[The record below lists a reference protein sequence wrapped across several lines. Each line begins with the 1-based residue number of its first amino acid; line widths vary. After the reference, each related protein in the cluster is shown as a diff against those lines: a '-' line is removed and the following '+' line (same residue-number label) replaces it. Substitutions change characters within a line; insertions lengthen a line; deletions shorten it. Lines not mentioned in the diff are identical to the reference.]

1 VLKQALIEQINSLE
15 PPPSLRLF
23 LQKVFDLLEISES
36 LLSRSSKNVF
46 PFHLKQVELYWQLFD
61 LSKNVSSNLDIIRS
75 VSGYVSV
82 DLQFLK
88 DYLNE
93 LNKIIRR
100 IVDNASISKMVLKLE
115 EIFAVF
121 QEIRIILGQT
131 DKTGKEIKEEITT
144 LVISLQS
151 NDSPAGVYK
160 IVEKRFRMYENEL
173 YICYDNKYVPRTN
186 NDLEDFNNHLKR
198 PIRKG
203 QGKKQSWFYV
213 EHQGESATYYHNLL
227 NAPHVVG
234 GADISWTSEQTPL
247 ERIGVL
253 DTVSVTNIMNL
264 IDREYLFKSI
274 VKNDKL
280 YTVHRWTRK
289 IFKQGLEKCL
299 ELHDEELRALAKS
312 IISEEKSIIGCDSS
326 TTL

>member
-1 VLKQALIEQINSLE
+1 MLKQALIEQNNSLE
-15 PPPSLRLF
+15 LPPSLGLL

-36 LLSRSSKNVF
+36 LLSRSSKDVF
-46 PFHLKQVELYWQLFD
+46 PFHLKHVELYRQLFD
-61 LSKNVSSNLDIIRS
+61 LSKSVSSSLDLVKS
-75 VSGYVSV
+75 LLGYVSV
-82 DLQFLK
+82 DLHFLM

-93 LNKIIRR
+93 LNRIISR
-100 IVDNASISKMVLKLE
+100 IVDDVSIPNMVGKLE

-121 QEIRIILGQT
+121 QEIRRILGQA
-131 DKTGKEIKEEITT
+131 DKTGEEIKEEVAT
-144 LVISLQS
+144 LVTSLQPDAS
-151 NDSPAGVYK
+151 LADVYK

-173 YICYDNKYVPRTN
+173 YVCYDNKYVPRTN

-203 QGKKQSWFYV
+203 QGRKQSWFYL

-234 GADISWTSEQTPL
+234 GADISWKSEQTPL

-264 IDREYLFKSI
+264 IEREYLYKSI
-274 VKNDKL
+274 VKNAKL
-280 YTVHRWTRK
+280 YNVHRWTKR

-299 ELHDEELRALAKS
+299 EAHDEELAALAKS
-312 IISEEKSIIGCDSS
+312 IISEDKGIIGCDSS
-326 TTL
+326 KM